1 MTHNKSLTFL
11 VDTEELGTKELVFGE
26 KKFYIDAK
34 SNEQGQ
40 FMRIVEVSIRS
51 GSIKHALQQQGRTAF
66 INRLIYTRQLFSCN
80 MLLLIAPGDLNCFLV
95 QLLCYIM

>member
-1 MTHNKSLTFL
+1 MHVVLQWRSIHVQNLPRDALLLSP

-40 FMRIVEVSIRS
+40 FMRIVEVSVR
-51 GSIKHALQQQGRTAF
+51 RTSKSAYRRTSLTTAC
-66 INRLIYTRQLFSCN
+66 INNLIYT
-80 MLLLIAPGDLNCFLV
+80 
-95 QLLCYIM
+95 